1 MSKSDN
7 RVEEDTLL
15 PRDTSRSLPLSLLR
29 AREAVMVRFRPLLAG
44 HELTEQQWRVIRVLH
59 ETSPLDASEVA
70 ERACMLAP
78 SLTRIIKSLEE
89 RGIIRR
95 ERDQGDARRALL
107 SLNPSGV
114 ELIRAVTPQSRAIY
128 AKIEARYGP
137 EKIEQ
142 LIDMLNE
149 LAATKEEA

>member
-1 MSKSDN
+1 MSTSEN

-44 HELTEQQWRVIRVLH
+44 HDLTEQQWRVIRVLH
-59 ETSPLDASEVA
+59 EASPLDASEVA
-70 ERACMLAP
+70 ERACVLAP

-107 SLNPSGV
+107 SLNPGAV
-114 ELIRAVTPQSRAIY
+114 DLIRAVTPQSRAIY
-128 AKIEARYGP
+128 ATIEARYGP

-149 LAATKEEA
+149 LAATKDGA